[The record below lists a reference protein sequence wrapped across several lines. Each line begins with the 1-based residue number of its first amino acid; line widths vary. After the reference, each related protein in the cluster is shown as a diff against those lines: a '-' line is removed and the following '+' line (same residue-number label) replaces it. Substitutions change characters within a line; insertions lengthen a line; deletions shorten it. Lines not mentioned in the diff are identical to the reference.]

1 MKKLILP
8 LMFSLLFIG
17 FSLSTYAFDPDPVVT
32 ATATAELVEALAA
45 EEVAQLNFGR
55 FTAGASGGTVVI
67 ANTAAGTMNITGTV
81 STIGG
86 GSPSSASFNISGHAN
101 QEVTVTLPA
110 DGAVNLTHA
119 TTTDVMNVATFS
131 VSDAS
136 PLLNASGEAT
146 IFVGG
151 TLTVPNTSI
160 ARGVYTG
167 TYNVTFAYQ

>member
-1 MKKLILP
+1 
-8 LMFSLLFIG
+8 
-17 FSLSTYAFDPDPVVT
+17 
-32 ATATAELVEALAA
+32 
-45 EEVAQLNFGR
+45 
-55 FTAGASGGTVVI
+55 
-67 ANTAAGTMNITGTV
+67 MNITGTV
-81 STIGG
+81 SIIGG
-86 GSPSSASFNISGHAN
+86 GSPSSAAFNISGHAN
-101 QEVTVTLPA
+101 QEVTITTLPA

-146 IFVGG
+146 VYVGG